1 MAVGTALVFGPGV
14 DEDRSSLDGLVRLA
28 WLKPAQPFLG
38 VGQQLIDGHGGLFPV
53 VWCGAARVLV
63 WFIRA
68 AASRPPAHLRGHR
81 VSMGSRAMTD
91 SVLACRPAL
100 SGGWVPLWAGSVT
113 PPLGYR
119 SGVLRARLFGALS
132 AEVDGRSVA
141 AVPGF
146 KARSLFA
153 YLLVHPG
160 PHPRVR
166 LAGLFWPD
174 LPDTRARASLR
185 VALFTLR
192 RTLESARGGGYL
204 VTDRI
209 SAGIAIDLP
218 RDIDVERFD
227 ELLAGAADPA
237 ALADAVALY
246 RGPLLSDLADEWVLE
261 AQDDYRLRVAGVCE
275 RLGDQ
280 AEEAG
285 DLTAAADWARR
296 AVAFEPLRESGH
308 RALISRL
315 SEAGR
320 PAEALAAYRKCA
332 AVLSAEL
339 GVEPSAEIQELGRR
353 LGAPGR
359 PRPAPAR
366 TMRSRPVSPLV
377 GRERELATVRGWWR
391 AAADGGPHRFGL
403 VAGEAGIGK
412 TRLVAELAA
421 SVGAAG
427 GRPAMGTGLELSGG
441 PPFAPWSE
449 VLRELVCQCPAPP
462 QDAEWP
468 SVLARLIPV
477 VTAHWGR
484 SACPASPA
492 PELERARLFEAIAES
507 LTWSS
512 RGRPLLI
519 VLDDLHLADAAS
531 IALLAYLGRRL
542 PELRALIVGTRRPV
556 PANPRLDAT
565 IERLDRDGIMA
576 AELLLNPLPDK
587 AVRAIAVG
595 AVPALRPTDVERVV
609 SGSDG
614 NPLLARQTAR
624 AVSQGEEPFEG
635 LRQMVRAPLGR
646 LSPAARLLVDLA
658 TAAARPLEFTEAA
671 ELVGADTLADA
682 LEAEFLGELL
692 DLSAD
697 DRIRFAHSL
706 LRDACY
712 QELPGARRT
721 RLHARIAETFARR
734 PDRSAAEVAWHHRL
748 AGDNAAAG
756 AYLMVAAGDARSLGA
771 LGDASALLREAAEL
785 AAGDRA
791 REAEAW
797 LTLADIEAWR
807 GNRTEWEAASDRGCE
822 LLAELG
828 DMLALAE
835 AYASRGRWLRTALCY
850 PRESLAAYRQALR
863 LLDECELDA
872 PEVRALALAG
882 AAWAESMAGDPAAV
896 EALATAAESVQEIAG
911 DRSLAAE
918 LASARATTLFRLG
931 KVAESEAIFEE
942 AARLNA
948 RDGRSDL
955 AVVLWANSAAA
966 AACRGEF
973 RKALQFARRGEDCTS
988 AGPYFDLIAVAGQ
1001 AYALSRLGEHDEA
1014 MAAAERLTTIAVR
1027 SGIAEFEAMTDF
1039 DAGAV
1044 AFAAG
1049 DSETAIRR
1057 LGAALSV
1064 SATRH
1069 FSRPVA
1075 RLLLAEARLLAGDP
1089 AGAERELDLI
1099 PAEPVTAADLPDTL
1113 VARLVR
1119 IEGLIAAGRG
1129 DEEQALTSFAEAES
1143 AWRRRLATDGVPAD
1157 AFAMNLVD
1165 LGRPAVAGLIEPAVE
1180 LGRVL
1185 VDRAL
1190 VLHAAGR
1197 HAEASTAAAEATEL
1211 ADTTAFTG
1219 YRRQLDIVLSGA
1231 SDG

>member
-1 MAVGTALVFGPGV
+1 M
-14 DEDRSSLDGLVRLA
+14 
-28 WLKPAQPFLG
+28 
-38 VGQQLIDGHGGLFPV
+38 
-53 VWCGAARVLV
+53 
-63 WFIRA
+63 
-68 AASRPPAHLRGHR
+68 
-81 VSMGSRAMTD
+81 
-91 SVLACRPAL
+91 
-100 SGGWVPLWAGSVT
+100 

-132 AEVDGRSVA
+132 AEVDGRSVPP
-141 AVPGF
+141 VPGF

-174 LPDTRARASLR
+174 LTETRARASLR
-185 VALFTLR
+185 VALFALR
-192 RTLESARGGGYL
+192 RTLEGVHGAGYL

-209 SAGIAIDLP
+209 SAGLALDLP

-227 ELLAGAADPA
+227 GLLAGADPA
-237 ALADAVALY
+237 ALAEAAALY
-246 RGPLLSDLADEWVLE
+246 RGPLLSDLPDEWVLE
-261 AQDDYRLRVAGVCE
+261 AQDDYRLRVAGACE
-275 RLGDQ
+275 QLGDH
-280 AEEAG
+280 AEQAG
-285 DLTAAADWARR
+285 DLAAAADWARR
-296 AVAFEPLRESGH
+296 AVRFEPLRESGH

-315 SEAGR
+315 SKAGR

-339 GVEPSAEIQELGRR
+339 GVEPSAEIQELGQRI
-353 LGAPGR
+353 GAAGGPRQAPVRKAR
-359 PRPAPAR
+359 P
-366 TMRSRPVSPLV
+366 RPVSPLL

-412 TRLVAELAA
+412 TRLAAELAA
-421 SVGAAG
+421 SVGVAS
-427 GRPAMGTGLELSGG
+427 GRAAMGTGLELSGG
-441 PPFAPWSE
+441 PPFAPWCE
-449 VLRELVCQCPAPP
+449 VLRELVRQCPPPP
-462 QDAEWP
+462 QDADWP
-468 SVLARLIPV
+468 GVLARLVPV

-484 SACPASPA
+484 PACPPSPA
-492 PELERARLFEAIAES
+492 PELERARLFEAVAES
-507 LTWSS
+507 LAWCS
-512 RGRPLLI
+512 RDLPLLI
-519 VLDDLHLADAAS
+519 ILDDLHLADAAS

-542 PELRALIVGTRRPV
+542 PELRALIVGTRRLV
-556 PANPRLDAT
+556 PASPRLDAT
-565 IERLDRDGIMA
+565 VERLDRGGVMA
-576 AELLLNPLPDK
+576 AELLLNPLPAK
-587 AVRAIAVG
+587 AVRAIAAG
-595 AVPALRPTDVERVV
+595 AAPALHAADVERVV

-624 AVSQGEEPFEG
+624 AMSQGEEPSEG
-635 LRQMVRAPLGR
+635 LRHMVRAPLGR
-646 LSPAARLLVDLA
+646 LSTPARLLVDMA
-658 TAAARPLEFTEAA
+658 TAAARPLGLAEAA
-671 ELVGADTLADA
+671 DLVGADTLADA

-692 DLSAD
+692 DLSGD

-734 PDRSAAEVAWHHRL
+734 PDRSAAEVARHHRL
-748 AGDNAAAG
+748 AGDRAAAG

-771 LGDASALLREAAEL
+771 LGDAAALLREAAEL
-785 AAGDRA
+785 AAGDPA
-791 REAEAW
+791 KEAEAW

-807 GNRTEWEAASDRGCE
+807 GNRTEWEAASGRGCE

-828 DMLALAE
+828 DTLALAE
-835 AYASRGRWLRTALCY
+835 AYASRGRWLRTALCH
-850 PRESLAAYRQALR
+850 PRESLSAYREALR
-863 LLDECELDA
+863 LLEESGLEA

-882 AAWAESMAGDPAAV
+882 AAWAEAMAGDPAAV
-896 EALATAAESVQEIAG
+896 EDLAVAAESFQEIAG

-918 LASARATTLFRLG
+918 LASARATTLLRLG
-931 KVAESEAIFEE
+931 KVAEGEAIFEE
-942 AARLNA
+942 AARLAA

-955 AVVLWANSAAA
+955 AVVLWTNSAAA

-973 RKALQFARRGEDCTS
+973 RKVLEYARLGEECTS
-988 AGPYFDLIAVAGQ
+988 AGPYFDLMTVAGQ
-1001 AYALSRLGEHDEA
+1001 AYALSRLGEHDDA

-1027 SGIAEFEAMTDF
+1027 SGVTEFELMADF

-1049 DSETAIRR
+1049 ENEKAIRR

-1064 SATRH
+1064 PATRY
-1069 FSRPVA
+1069 FSRPGA
-1075 RLLLAEARLLAGDP
+1075 RLLLAEARLRGGDP
-1089 AGAERELDLI
+1089 AGAERELDLV

-1119 IEGLIAAGRG
+1119 IEGLLAARRG
-1129 DEEQALTSFAEAES
+1129 DRERALTRFTEAES
-1143 AWRRRLATDGVPAD
+1143 AWRRRLGTDGALGD

-1185 VDRAL
+1185 ADRAL
-1190 VLHAAGR
+1190 VLRAAGR
-1197 HAEASTAAAEATEL
+1197 HAEASAAAAEAAGL
-1211 ADTTAFTG
+1211 ADAAAFTG
-1219 YRRQLDIVLSGA
+1219 YRSQLDIVLSGA
-1231 SDG
+1231 

>member
-1 MAVGTALVFGPGV
+1 M
-14 DEDRSSLDGLVRLA
+14 
-28 WLKPAQPFLG
+28 
-38 VGQQLIDGHGGLFPV
+38 
-53 VWCGAARVLV
+53 
-63 WFIRA
+63 
-68 AASRPPAHLRGHR
+68 
-81 VSMGSRAMTD
+81 
-91 SVLACRPAL
+91 
-100 SGGWVPLWAGSVT
+100 
-113 PPLGYR
+113 
-119 SGVLRARLFGALS
+119 LRARLFGALS
-132 AEVDGRSVA
+132 AEVDGRPVP

-153 YLLVHPG
+153 FLLVHPG

-174 LPDTRARASLR
+174 LADTRARASLR
-185 VALFTLR
+185 VALSALR
-192 RTLESARGGGYL
+192 RTLECGHGAGYL

-209 SAGIAIDLP
+209 SAGLALDLP

-227 ELLAGAADPA
+227 ELLASGDPA
-237 ALADAVALY
+237 ALAEAAALY
-246 RGPLLSDLADEWVLE
+246 RGPLLSDLPDEWVLE
-261 AQDDYRLRVAGVCE
+261 AQDDYRLRVAGACE
-275 RLGDQ
+275 RLGDH

-285 DLTAAADWARR
+285 DIATAADWARR
-296 AVAFEPLRESGH
+296 AVRFEPLRESAH

-315 SEAGR
+315 SQAGR

-332 AVLSAEL
+332 AVISADL

-353 LGAPGR
+353 LGAPAE
-359 PRPAPAR
+359 PHR
-366 TMRSRPVSPLV
+366 TPVRKARSRPANPLL
-377 GRERELATVRGWWR
+377 GRERELATVQGWWR

-427 GRPAMGTGLELSGG
+427 GRQAMGTGLELSAG

-449 VLRELVCQCPAPP
+449 VLRELVSQCPPPP

-468 SVLARLIPV
+468 AVLARMVPV
-477 VTAHWGR
+477 VTARWGR
-484 SACPASPA
+484 PACLPSPA
-492 PELERARLFEAIAES
+492 PELERARLFEAVAES
-507 LTWSS
+507 LAWGS
-512 RGRPLLI
+512 RDRPLLI

-542 PELRALIVGTRRPV
+542 TEFPALIVGTRRLV

-565 IERLDRDGIMA
+565 VERLDRGGVMA
-576 AELLLNPLPDK
+576 AELLLNPLPAR
-587 AVRAIAVG
+587 AVRAITVG
-595 AVPALRPTDVERVV
+595 VVPGLRAADVERVV

-624 AVSQGEEPFEG
+624 AISQGEEPFEG
-635 LRQMVRAPLGR
+635 LRHMVRAPLGR

-658 TAAARPLEFTEAA
+658 TAAARPLRLAEAA
-671 ELVGADTLADA
+671 DLVGADAVADA

-692 DLSAD
+692 DLSGD

-712 QELPGARRT
+712 QELPGIRRA

-734 PDRSAAEVAWHHRL
+734 PDRSAAEVARHHRL
-748 AGDNAAAG
+748 AGDRAAAG

-771 LGDASALLREAAEL
+771 LGDAAALLREAAEL
-785 AAGDRA
+785 ATGDPA

-828 DMLALAE
+828 DTLALAE
-835 AYASRGRWLRTALCY
+835 AYASRGRWLRTALCH
-850 PRESLAAYRQALR
+850 PRESLAAYRRALR
-863 LLDECELDA
+863 LLEESRLEA

-882 AAWAESMAGDPAAV
+882 AAWAEAIAGDPAAV
-896 EALATAAESVQEIAG
+896 EGLAAAAESFQEIAG

-918 LASARATTLFRLG
+918 LASARATTLFRHG
-931 KVAESEAIFEE
+931 QVAEGEAVFEE
-942 AARLNA
+942 AARLTA
-948 RDGRSDL
+948 GDGRSDL
-955 AVVLWANSAAA
+955 AVVLWTSSAAA

-973 RKALQFARRGEDCTS
+973 RKALEYARLGEECES
-988 AGPYFDLIAVAGQ
+988 GGPYFDLISVAGQ
-1001 AYALSRLGEHDEA
+1001 AYALSRLGEHDDA
-1014 MAAAERLTTIAVR
+1014 MAAAQRLTTIAMR
-1027 SGIAEFEAMTDF
+1027 SGVTEFEAMTDF

-1049 DSETAIRR
+1049 EDETAIQR

-1075 RLLLAEARLLAGDP
+1075 RLLLAEARLRTGDP
-1089 AGAERELDLI
+1089 VGAERELDLI

-1119 IEGLIAAGRG
+1119 IEGLLAAER
-1129 DEEQALTSFAEAES
+1129 DPQLALTLFAEAES
-1143 AWRRRLATDGVPAD
+1143 AWRRRLGPGGLPGD
-1157 AFAMNLVD
+1157 AVTMNLVD

-1185 VDRAL
+1185 ADRAL
-1190 VLHAAGR
+1190 VLRAAGR
-1197 HAEASTAAAEATEL
+1197 HAEAAAAAAEAAEL
-1211 ADTTAFTG
+1211 AQAMAFTG
-1219 YRRQLDIVLSGA
+1219 YRNQLDIAASGA
-1231 SDG
+1231 